1 MNIII
6 IEDENSVAQNLCDLL
21 FEVNPEFTVIAVLET
36 VKDSI
41 RWFQENNSPDIA
53 FFDIKIADGS
63 SFEILEKTT
72 LNFPIIFT
80 TAFDEY
86 ALKAFKYNSI
96 DYLLKPI
103 KKSDLEKAI
112 LKYQNLY
119 THDKII
125 RENNSKLIEAINEIK
140 KSTKVNIY
148 KSSFLVNYRNQ
159 LIPLSVSDIAYF
171 HLENQL
177 VYCKTIKNKTYK
189 ISMTLERL
197 ENQLNPHLFF
207 RANRQCI
214 VSKQAVKFAGT
225 TTNRKLKLNLIPEH
239 SSEILVSKL
248 KVSLFKKWI
257 RNQ

>member
-103 KKSDLEKAI
+103 KKSDLEKCMI
-112 LKYQNLY
+112 GSSYG
-119 THDKII
+119 
-125 RENNSKLIEAINEIK
+125 K
-140 KSTKVNIY
+140 K
-148 KSSFLVNYRNQ
+148 
-159 LIPLSVSDIAYF
+159 D
-171 HLENQL
+171 
-177 VYCKTIKNKTYK
+177 
-189 ISMTLERL
+189 
-197 ENQLNPHLFF
+197 
-207 RANRQCI
+207 
-214 VSKQAVKFAGT
+214 
-225 TTNRKLKLNLIPEH
+225 
-239 SSEILVSKL
+239 
-248 KVSLFKKWI
+248 
-257 RNQ
+257 